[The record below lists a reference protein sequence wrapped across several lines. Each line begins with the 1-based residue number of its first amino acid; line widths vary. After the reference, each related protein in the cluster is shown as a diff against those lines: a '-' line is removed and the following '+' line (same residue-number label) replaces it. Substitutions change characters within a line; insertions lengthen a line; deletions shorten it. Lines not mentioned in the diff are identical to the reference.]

1 MWAESK
7 KEYIMRKV
15 LHDVYEYVNW
25 AYLAKNYFGKSRSW
39 IYHKFDGVNNGYQN
53 DFSEA
58 DKETLKNA
66 LYDIAEKVRAA
77 ADRL

>member
-1 MWAESK
+1 
-7 KEYIMRKV
+7 MRKV

-25 AYLAKNYFGKSRSW
+25 AYLAKNYFRKSRSW

-66 LYDIAEKVRAA
+66 LYDIAEKVKAA

>member
-1 MWAESK
+1 
-7 KEYIMRKV
+7 MRKV

-66 LYDIAEKVRAA
+66 LYDIAEKVKAA